1 MTPFSRRRAL
11 LGLTASALGIG
22 APTLGRPSLA
32 HASLSVALTLPELT
46 QGSARIV
53 RGLAQEHYS
62 QWESANGRKR
72 IVTYT
77 RVVVTEDLS
86 EGAGDSEVMVMTWGG
101 RVGEVAQLIHG
112 EAALPPNQE
121 SVIFLSGE
129 RNGARRVTAMA
140 QGHYPME
147 AFQGRSRLLRSK
159 QLDALVP
166 KAGAAVD
173 TLHQRSYEDAKR
185 LIQGA
190 RK

>member
-11 LGLTASALGIG
+11 QGLTASALGF
-22 APTLGRPSLA
+22 AVPTLGRPSLA

-46 QGSARIV
+46 QGSERIV

-77 RVVVTEDLS
+77 RVVVTDDLS
-86 EGAGDSEVMVMTWGG
+86 EAGDSEVMVMTWGG

-166 KAGAAVD
+166 KTGAAVD